1 MYNFAAFGVH
11 HRLGPH
17 QECKA
22 SWSVRL
28 VPRKWH
34 RKDALPPV
42 TVVSANEIYYDH
54 LWPISWLDGGFMF
67 FQLSIF
73 YLTWGVGG
81 LKMFQGR
88 SYLLPTLV
96 LQPGKSMFHQG
107 YQTHFLPVDI
117 YKTKNMGIVLPF
129 AIWNHQVTS
138 FLFAKS
144 SCCLRKSTCLPKGL
158 YFHVLISMFLN
169 CKGDGSPHEVM
180 VDHTHFCGWTDSVV
194 H

>member
-1 MYNFAAFGVH
+1 MYNFAAVGVH

-34 RKDALPPV
+34 TKDALPPV
-42 TVVSANEIYYDH
+42 TVVSANEIYYDPFPD
-54 LWPISWLDGGFMF
+54 WMVASCSSNCPIL
-67 FQLSIF
+67 

-96 LQPGKSMFHQG
+96 LQPGNQCFTKLPDAC
-107 YQTHFLPVDI
+107 LPVTF
-117 YKTKNMGIVLPF
+117 TKQKIRVLFCHSPYE
-129 AIWNHQVTS
+129 IIRSHL

-144 SCCLRKSTCLPKGL
+144 SCCLRKSACLPPKGL

-180 VDHTHFCGWTDSVV
+180 VDHTHFCG
-194 H
+194 

>member
-73 YLTWGVGG
+73 TWPGVLGAWRCF
-81 LKMFQGR
+81 KDVHICC
-88 SYLLPTLV
+88 LLLCSNLAINVSP
-96 LQPGKSMFHQG
+96 S
-107 YQTHFLPVDI
+107 YQTHSCPWHLQNKKI
-117 YKTKNMGIVLPF
+117 WVLFCHSPYE
-129 AIWNHQVTS
+129 IIRSHL